1 MSDQTE
7 NEKTIAELSAS
18 VADLNSK
25 LLSYAATNYAY
36 NKINNVLLMQV
47 LSKVESRDM
56 EDIRVNVERYIA
68 QFTDEYVKKSS

>member
-7 NEKTIAELSAS
+7 NEKTIAELSAN
-18 VADLNSK
+18 VTDLNSK
-25 LLSYAATNYAY
+25 LLNYAATNYAY

-47 LSKVESRDM
+47 LSKVEGRDM
-56 EDIRVNVERYIA
+56 EEIRVNVERYIA

>member
-7 NEKTIAELSAS
+7 NEKTIAELSAN
-18 VADLNSK
+18 VTDLNSN
-25 LLSYAATNYAY
+25 LLNYAATNYAY

-47 LSKVESRDM
+47 LAKVESRDM
-56 EDIRVNVERYIA
+56 EEIRVNVDRFIA

>member
-1 MSDQTE
+1 MSDQTD
-7 NEKTIAELSAS
+7 NEKSIADLSAS
-18 VADLNSK
+18 IADLNSK
-25 LLSYAATNYAY
+25 LLNYAAANYAY

-56 EDIRVNVERYIA
+56 EEIRVNVERYIA